1 MRNLLRVLI
10 LWSKNRTI
18 KNIEGKNKDVS
29 FTYGKGLLQ
38 MIVRLFSLGNQVDEE
53 DVFWVVSGLIRSF
66 PRPFSVSESIMI
78 EDCKSVV
85 RYEIV
90 AFKALIEN
98 RLPEVNQK
106 LQ

>member
-1 MRNLLRVLI
+1 
-10 LWSKNRTI
+10 
-18 KNIEGKNKDVS
+18 
-29 FTYGKGLLQ
+29 
-38 MIVRLFSLGNQVDEE
+38 MIVRLLSLSNDEE
-53 DVFWVVSGLIRSF
+53 DVFWIISGLIRSF

-90 AFKALIEN
+90 AFKSLIEN

-106 LQ
+106 LN